1 MTQSLQVRQGKEASF
16 TGFLL
21 YFLRLGTVGFGGP
34 IALASRMESDLVA
47 ERGWIE
53 RQDYLEGL
61 AFAQVA
67 PGSRRLVGRKSPRLD
82 IADLL
87 PDLARV
93 IHREC
98 HFRCSG
104 RSILYIEPTAFHAI
118 LRLMALQC

>member
-1 MTQSLQVRQGKEASF
+1 VHDPEPASQ
-16 TGFLL
+16 TREGSIVHGLL
-21 YFLRLGTVGFGGP
+21 LCFLRLGTVGFGRP
-34 IALASRMESDLVA
+34 IALASRMESDVVA

-67 PGSRRLVGRKSPRLD
+67 PGSRRLVGESPLGLD

-87 PDLARV
+87 PVLARA

-104 RSILYIEPTAFHAI
+104 GSILHV
-118 LRLMALQC
+118 